1 MADFK
6 RSTAEICKI
15 SELTN
20 GKFVKKEGWDPSYII
35 TSYGKIFRVNLL
47 GVVVSKNINDCVLD
61 DGTGKVIVR
70 SFTNNITVE
79 IGNLVFVIGKP
90 RVFNN
95 ETFINSEIIR
105 KIENTGW
112 IAYRKRELGLRRKV
126 EVQEEDSVKEYVH
139 EAKEETVTEEKYDNG
154 KTESLENL
162 TNAEKVIKLINELD
176 SGDGANIGD
185 IISKLNIVGAEKLIK
200 SLTEEGEVFEIKPG
214 KLKVM

>member
-6 RSTAEICKI
+6 RNTAKICKI

-20 GKFVKKEGWDPSYII
+20 GKFIKKEGWDPSYII

-47 GVVVSKNINDCVLD
+47 GVIVSKNINDCVVD
-61 DGTGKVIVR
+61 DGTGKIVVR
-70 SFTNNITVE
+70 SFNSDVNAE
-79 IGNLVFVIGKP
+79 IGNPVIIIGKP

-95 ETFINSEIIR
+95 ETFINSEIIK

-112 IAYRKRELGLRRKV
+112 IAYRKKEFTLRKKV
-126 EVQEEDSVKEYVH
+126 NVEESTKEYVH
-139 EAKEETVTEEKYDNG
+139 EAKEEVVTEEKYNNE

-162 TNAEKVIKLINELD
+162 SNAEKVIKLINELD
-176 SGDGANIGD
+176 SGDGANIED
-185 IISKLNIVGAEKLIK
+185 IISRLNVVGAEKLIK